1 MEIKSLQLKKDS
13 VFVCATDTLYGIC
26 ASAFSKKAVE
36 RMYQI
41 KGRDEGKPFIILI
54 DSFSDLK
61 KFNIILSSQQKKF
74 LKQVWPNPVS
84 VILPCPLKKF
94 EYLHRGTKTLAFR
107 MPALHTN
114 KGEKKILKL
123 LLKKFGPIVAPSA
136 NPQGKIPAESVEEA
150 EKYFANQIDF
160 YINEGK
166 VKGTAS
172 TILSFVD
179 NTPVVLRQGSYKIS
193 RSLHLK

>member
-1 MEIKSLQLKKDS
+1 MEIKSLKFKKDS

-26 ASAFSKKAVE
+26 ASAFSKKAVKCI
-36 RMYQI
+36 YQI

-61 KFNIILSSQQKKF
+61 KFSIVLSSQQKKF
-74 LKQVWPNPVS
+74 LKQIWPNPVS

-94 EYLHRGTKTLAFR
+94 GYLHRGTKTLAFR

-114 KGEKKILKL
+114 KAEKKILRL

-136 NPQGKIPAESVEEA
+136 NPQGKSPAQTIEEA
-150 EKYFANQIDF
+150 ENYFANQVDF
-160 YINEGK
+160 YINGGE
-166 VKGTAS
+166 VKGIAS
-172 TILSFVD
+172 TILSF
-179 NTPVVLRQGSYKIS
+179 NENIPVVLRQGSYKIPK
-193 RSLHLK
+193 SLHLK